1 MFAPPQSGAQGE
13 KKRRIG
19 LITISHLTKIFEGKG
34 PRVTALE
41 DVNLEI
47 GKGDIYG
54 IIGMSGAGKSTL
66 LRCLTLLER
75 PTSGQIMLAGQD
87 IASLSGAQ
95 LRAARRGMGVVFQG
109 YNLLMQ
115 KTVAENVAFPLRL
128 EKGYDKAAVQ
138 ARVAELLAIVGLED
152 RAGAYPAQ
160 LSGGQKQRVAIAR
173 ALATQPEMLLCDEPT
188 SALDPLT
195 TKIHAGPADG
205 YQQKA
210 GRHHHHHHP
219 RAFGGTGHLFHVA
232 VISEGRLAESGAVAD
247 VFGSPRSCDKAAAGQ
262 RGVKTMAEF
271 FNEYGA
277 LLWEGTLE
285 TLYMTLFA
293 TLFAYVLGLPM
304 GVLLTVTKAGGVAPA
319 PRFNAVFGWL
329 VNLLRSLPF
338 IILMFFI
345 IPFTRLLVGT
355 SIGATAA
362 LVPLTLSAA
371 PFIARMVEQ
380 SLEEI
385 DTGVIEAAQCMG
397 ATRWQIVT
405 RVLLVESVP
414 SLLRGLSISLIT
426 ILGYTAIT
434 GSVGAGGL
442 GNLAFRFGYQ
452 RYQKPVMY
460 ATVLLLILLV
470 CVIQIIFDLAARK
483 ADKRTR

>member
-1 MFAPPQSGAQGE
+1 MFAPPQSGAQG
-13 KKRRIG
+13 KRKG
-19 LITISHLTKIFEGKG
+19 ESVLITISHLTKIFEGKG

-195 TKIHAGPADG
+195 TKSMLALLTDINKKLGVTIIIITHELSVVQAICS
-205 YQQKA
+205 
-210 GRHHHHHHP
+210 
-219 RAFGGTGHLFHVA
+219 HVA
-232 VISEGRLAESGAVAD
+232 VISEGRLAESGAVVD
-247 VFGSPRSCDKAAAGQ
+247 VFGSPRSDKAAAGQ
-262 RGVKTMAEF
+262 RGVNTMAEF